1 MKLQEENSVF
11 ALGISWPVL
20 NKHTNESIIKESWVN
35 PECTC
40 AQNAYHK
47 QIQEVRK
54 CMNTY
59 TAKMY
64 LFSLKEGIYV
74 THIQH

>member
-20 NKHTNESIIKESWVN
+20 NNHINESIIKESWVN

-47 QIQEVRK
+47 RIQEARK
-54 CMNTY
+54 CNALILIQQRCIYFRSKKAY
-59 TAKMY
+59 T
-64 LFSLKEGIYV
+64 
-74 THIQH
+74 